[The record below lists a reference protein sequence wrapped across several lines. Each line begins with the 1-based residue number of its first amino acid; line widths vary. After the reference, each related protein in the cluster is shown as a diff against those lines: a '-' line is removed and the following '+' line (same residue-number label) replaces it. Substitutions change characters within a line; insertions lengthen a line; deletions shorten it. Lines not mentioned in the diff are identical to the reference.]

1 MRQWPL
7 WCAALWWGSLTTLG
21 FGVVP
26 LLFTYLPSA
35 ALAGNLAARLFAVQ
49 TWVSVALGVALL
61 VASRPGPSSVSGARV
76 GAATMFILG
85 GMLLA
90 LLAEFAVAPRI
101 VARDNLPLW
110 HAVGSAMYLAQW
122 SCAGATFR
130 AMVQPN
136 APVQV

>member
-26 LLFTYLPSA
+26 LLFAHLPSA
-35 ALAGNLAARLFAVQ
+35 VLAGNLAAKLFTVQ

-61 VASRPGPSSVSGARV
+61 VASRPGPSPVPGARV
-76 GAATMFILG
+76 GASTIFILG
-85 GMLLA
+85 AMLLA
-90 LLAEFAVAPRI
+90 LLTEFAVAPRV
-101 VARDNLPLW
+101 VARDKLPLW

-122 SCAGATFR
+122 LCAGATFR
-130 AMVQPN
+130 AMVRTA
-136 APVQV
+136 APAQV